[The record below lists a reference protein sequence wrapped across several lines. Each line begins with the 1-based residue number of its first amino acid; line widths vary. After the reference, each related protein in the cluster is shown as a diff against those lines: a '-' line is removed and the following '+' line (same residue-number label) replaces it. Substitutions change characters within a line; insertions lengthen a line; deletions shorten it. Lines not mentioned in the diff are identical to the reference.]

1 MTLTQTAILTKQS
14 IKLTIIALIVIT
26 VSFTGYKIWYAY
38 YLSTLPPVEEKPDT
52 KFGKLPSPNFPKLS
66 VSSSNFSYNLDT
78 TTGSLPKLGDEGFE
92 KIIKVYFVIKPLAS
106 LLSSERSQNLA
117 EKFDITNAPQI
128 LSETNYSFRNGGK
141 TLNVDLDSGNFTYI
155 NLISSP
161 PNEQLDDDN
170 KLVTDF
176 KGILASL
183 GVLKSELRE
192 GRSKV
197 TLLRSDGANYI
208 PTTIRTEATSAQ
220 ISLWPKDLDKKS
232 IYTSDFNLAL
242 VNAQVFNS
250 TSDLENYLSINL
262 THWPVEKEVFATYP
276 SKTPEDAFNDLKG
289 GKGAIIL
296 EPAKGEVSITSIY
309 LGYYLSDTYTPYL
322 HPIYVFEGPQFVAYV
337 SAIDSQFIEQAR

>member
-14 IKLTIIALIVIT
+14 IKITVIALIVIT
-26 VSFTGYKIWYAY
+26 ISFIGYKIWYSY

-52 KFGKLPSPNFPKLS
+52 KFGKLPPPNFPKTS

-78 TTGSLPKLGDEGFE
+78 TTGSLPNIGDAGFE

-117 EKFDITNAPQI
+117 EKFDITNPPQI

-155 NLISSP
+155 NLINSP
-161 PNEQLDDDN
+161 SNEQLDDDN
-170 KLVTDF
+170 KLVTEF
-176 KGILASL
+176 KDTLANL
-183 GVLKSELRE
+183 GVLKSELKE

-197 TLLRSDGANYI
+197 TLLKNERANYI

-232 IYTSDFNLAL
+232 IYTSDFNMAL
-242 VNAQVFNS
+242 VNAQVFNTGS
-250 TSDLENYLSINL
+250 ILDNYLSINF
-262 THWPVEKEVFATYP
+262 TNWPVEKEVFATYP
-276 SKTPEDAFNDLKG
+276 TKSAEDAFNDLKG

-309 LGYYLSDTYTPYL
+309 LGYYLSDTYSPYL
-322 HPIYVFEGPQFVAYV
+322 HPIYIFEGPQFVAYV
-337 SAIDSQFIEQAR
+337 SAVDSNFVEAK

>member
-1 MTLTQTAILTKQS
+1 MTLTQTAVLTKQS

-26 VSFTGYKIWYAY
+26 VSFIGYKIWYSY

-52 KFGKLPSPNFPKLS
+52 KFGKLPPPNFPKTL

-78 TTGSLPKLGDEGFE
+78 TTGSLPKIGDEGFE

-106 LLSSERSQNLA
+106 LLSSQRSQSLA
-117 EKFDITNAPQI
+117 EKFDITNPPQI

-176 KGILASL
+176 KGILATL

-197 TLLRSDGANYI
+197 TLLKKEGTNYI
-208 PTTIRTEATSAQ
+208 PTTLRTEATSAQ
-220 ISLWPKDLDKKS
+220 ISLWPKDLDKRS
-232 IYTSDFNLAL
+232 IFTSDFNKSL
-242 VNAQVFNS
+242 VNARILSSSSNL
-250 TSDLENYLSINL
+250 DNYLSINF
-262 THWPVEKEVFATYP
+262 TNWPVEKEVFATYP
-276 SKTPEDAFNDLKG
+276 TKSPEDAFNELKG

-309 LGYYLSDTYTPYL
+309 LGYYLSDTYSPYL
-322 HPIYVFEGPQFVAYV
+322 HPIYIFEGPQFVAYV
-337 SAIDSQFIEQAR
+337 SAIDSNFVEAK